1 MTRPAVASGVST
13 AVPIL
18 PLALLLGWVV
28 LAYLSALG
36 GGFCYDDEFAIQ
48 RNAPLQRWSTL
59 GEVLTLPYW
68 NKPVNELLY
77 RPLTSFTYGLNWLL
91 GGGRA
96 WTFHAVNLAL
106 HLVNLW
112 LLYLFLGRSPRSLV
126 WRPWIVLLWGVH
138 PLLTE
143 SVAYISGRADLLAAA
158 FVLLGLL
165 SRSPAGTAA
174 AFALGL
180 LSKENALILP
190 LLLLVRDRWLTEGK
204 RPDWGLS
211 SLLVRYAPLAAVLTA
226 WFVVKVILLGGI
238 YNPDAVNASMN
249 PLAALPLL
257 KRLAAFP
264 MVAGFYGWLAVVPW
278 SLSVAHDGA
287 AFPAARFLSDFRWWA
302 GLVMLAG
309 LGWAVLHRP
318 AIRPW
323 VLLAAAAFLPFSQ
336 LLQPIGV
343 AVAERFA
350 YLPLAFLAAA
360 FIPLLPARRTTGLV
374 LLGAALLLAV
384 RTGWRGFDYR
394 DNRALFGA
402 AVRAVPSSPL
412 ARHNYAQALLDAGD
426 LNGAVA
432 HLEEARALDPAG
444 APLALTLAGLQ
455 SRRGLE
461 DEARK
466 ALGEFIRNRS
476 APREILDAYLAFRPP
491 VAEAM
496 DALGHAAARDPH
508 RADLAALEGRYALA
522 AGRADLALPRLERAW
537 SQGLRSPDLALGI
550 AEAALECG
558 EWTLALPYLQE
569 ALGPLPEDGRIT
581 QVVFTVLAR
590 DRDRAPEVLEALA
603 AAYPGRSAFACP
615 LAELLDAAGDGAR
628 AAIWIV
634 PCLASLPAK
643 AGERPHFE
651 TLERRLRSGG
661 R

>member
-1 MTRPAVASGVST
+1 MNRPAGASSVAA
-13 AVPIL
+13 AVPLL
-18 PLALLLGWVV
+18 PFGVLLGWVV
-28 LAYLSALG
+28 LAYLPALG

-59 GEVLTLPYW
+59 GEALILPYW
-68 NKPVNELLY
+68 NKPVHELLY
-77 RPLTSFTYGLNWLL
+77 RPLTSITYGLNWLL

-96 WTFHAVNLAL
+96 WTFHSVNVAL
-106 HLVNLW
+106 HLGNLW
-112 LLYLFLGRSPRSLV
+112 LLYRFLGRSPRSLV

-165 SRSPAGTAA
+165 SRSPVGSAA

-180 LSKENALILP
+180 LSKENALVLP
-190 LLLLVRDRWLTEGK
+190 LLLLVRDCWLTEGE
-204 RPDWGLS
+204 RPDFGLS
-211 SLLVRYAPLAAVLTA
+211 SLLVRYAPLVAVLTA
-226 WFVVKVILLGGI
+226 WSVGKVILLGGI

-249 PLAALPLL
+249 PLAALPLW
-257 KRLAAFP
+257 KRIAAFP
-264 MVAGFYGWLAVVPW
+264 MVAGFYGWLAIVPW

-287 AFPAARFLSDFRWWA
+287 AFPVARFLFDFRWWA
-302 GLVMLAG
+302 GLMMLAG
-309 LGWAVLHRP
+309 LAWAVLRRP

-350 YLPLAFLAAA
+350 YCPLAFLAAA
-360 FIPLLPARRTTGLV
+360 FIPLLPACRTTGLV
-374 LLGAALLLAV
+374 LLGAAVLLTV

-402 AVRAVPSSPL
+402 AVRAVPASPL

-426 LNGAVA
+426 VDGAVA
-432 HLEEARALDPAG
+432 HLEEARALNPAS
-444 APLALTLAGLQ
+444 APLVLTLAGLQ
-455 SRRGLE
+455 ARRGLE

-466 ALGEFIRNRS
+466 ALAEFIRNRS

-491 VAEAM
+491 VAEAL
-496 DALGHAAARDPH
+496 DAMEHAAARDPH
-508 RADLAALEGRYALA
+508 RPDLGVLEGRYALA

-537 SQGLRSPDLALGI
+537 IQGLRSPDLALGI
-550 AEAALECG
+550 AEAALKCG

-569 ALGPLPEDGRIT
+569 ALGPQPDDDRIT
-581 QVVFTVLAR
+581 QVVFAVLAS
-590 DRDRAPEVLEALA
+590 DRNRAPAVLETLA
-603 AAYPGRSAFACP
+603 AAYPGRSGFACP

-643 AGERPHFE
+643 AEERPHFE
-651 TLERRLRSGG
+651 TLERRLGLGDR
-661 R
+661 